1 MMLAVDDLWVRL
13 KPSLGGH
20 PIVRGVSFR
29 LQPGDR
35 IAIVGESGSGKS
47 TVALALLGLLPRD
60 VMKQTGRLAL
70 DGQDVSDAGE
80 DDWHEIRGRK
90 VAMVFQDPA
99 GALNPVLTVGE
110 QLVEVYRAHD
120 DRPRGEQRRLA
131 LQQLA
136 AMGFAEPD
144 RVMRLYPH
152 QMSGGMKQRAV
163 IAMATALHPRLIVA
177 DEPTTAL
184 DPSIRA
190 QILALLVQKSEADR
204 SSMVLVTHDL
214 AETVRVAQLIAVF
227 YHGRMVEIGPAERV
241 LARPRHPY
249 TQALLNARPRPGQR
263 AGALPVIPGRPPLPS
278 ERFAGCAFAPRC
290 PRASESCHATL
301 PELTEVEP
309 NHAHACHSPL

>member
-1 MMLAVDDLWVRL
+1 MMLAVQDLWVRL

-20 PIVRGVSFR
+20 PIVRGVGLQ
-29 LQPGDR
+29 LQPGER

-60 VMKQTGRLAL
+60 VMQQSGSLTL
-70 DGQDVSDAGE
+70 DGEDLSDAGE

-99 GALNPVLTVGE
+99 GALNPVLTIGE
-110 QLVEVYRAHD
+110 QLIEVYRAHD
-120 DRPRGEQRRLA
+120 DRPRAEQRQLA
-131 LQQLA
+131 VQQLA
-136 AMGFAEPD
+136 AMGFADPD
-144 RVMRLYPH
+144 RIIGLYPH

-163 IAMATALHPRLIVA
+163 IAMATALHPGLIVA

-204 SSMVLVTHDL
+204 SSVVLVTHDL
-214 AETVRVAQLIAVF
+214 AETVRVAHRIAVF
-227 YHGRMVEIGPAERV
+227 YHGRMVEVGPAERI

-249 TQALLNARPRPGQR
+249 TRALLNARPQPGQR
-263 AGALPVIPGRPPLPS
+263 AGELPVIPGRPPLPS
-278 ERFAGCAFAPRC
+278 EQFPGCAFAPRC
-290 PRASESCHATL
+290 SRAGESCHKTL
-301 PELTEVEP
+301 PELTEIEP
-309 NHAHACHSPL
+309 NHAYACHFPL